1 MENKVS
7 SSNPNVKNV
16 TVPTANK
23 LVNSQQPRMIPVKGA
38 KNAGEATQASA
49 IEAEDTAELEPV
61 SESSQ
66 TQKLPKVTSIAPEK
80 KQAEKVSSEEKNKPA
95 KEEAKKDDDEDI
107 IEKIRE
113 DAEEHEEEAKKL
125 KENNSDAK
133 QLDAS
138 EGKVNSKD
146 KEKIRIVIRDAK
158 PPIAARILQGL
169 MRVICLLLIVAVCG
183 IGIPRL
189 FGINEFNVL
198 TASMTPTYPTGSL
211 VFVQPKDPSTIR
223 PGEVVT
229 CVMSED
235 LDMVTHRVMSN
246 NYDDKTL
253 TTKGD
258 ANAANDAPHLYE
270 NVVGVVVFSIPYV
283 GGVVDYL
290 TNDDNGRVLG
300 IGAVLCIL
308 ALTFIAEA
316 ICFLLTKQAASVY
329 DNPSASKSSGD
340 GKGKKGDDGKPKL
353 SAKDKNSKYEV
364 TSINA
369 RKFNREFRR
378 GKGKPVESVPP
389 RDQENKQKKKHKP
402 KSHAKPEGS
411 VTGEEVSGASAAGE
425 KPAAKKPAE
434 QAKAQEGNKDE
445 PKKRGI
451 A

>member
-7 SSNPNVKNV
+7 SSNPNVKSV
-16 TVPTANK
+16 TVPTAK
-23 LVNSQQPRMIPVKGA
+23 KPVNSSQPKIIPVSGA
-38 KNAGEATQASA
+38 NANNVKHGNPKVKAQQETSTSNADTQ
-49 IEAEDTAELEPV
+49 E
-61 SESSQ
+61 
-66 TQKLPKVTSIAPEK
+66 LPKVTSLASEK
-80 KQAEKVSSEEKNKPA
+80 EEVKEEKEAP
-95 KEEAKKDDDEDI
+95 KEEESP

-113 DAEEHEEEAKKL
+113 DAEKNKADEQKNADKDEKSDEKKA
-125 KENNSDAK
+125 DAK
-133 QLDAS
+133 S
-138 EGKVNSKD
+138 

-198 TASMTPTYPTGSL
+198 TGSMQPTYPVGSL

-229 CVMSED
+229 CIVSED
-235 LDMVTHRVMSN
+235 LEMVTHRVMTN

-258 ANAANDAPHLYE
+258 ANQASDSPNLYE
-270 NVVGVVVFSIPYV
+270 NVVGVVVFSLPYV
-283 GGVVDYL
+283 GGIVDYL

-300 IGAVLCIL
+300 IGGVLCIL

-329 DNPSASKSSGD
+329 DNPDANKASGD
-340 GKGKKGDDGKPKL
+340 GKDKGKGKS
-353 SAKDKNSKYEV
+353 SAKDKDSKYEI
-364 TSINA
+364 TSVNA
-369 RKFNREFRR
+369 RKFNRQYRR
-378 GKGKPVESVPP
+378 GKGKPVQQVAP
-389 RDQENKQKKKHKP
+389 RDAEDSKHK
-402 KSHAKPEGS
+402 KAHKHHGKG
-411 VTGEEVSGASAAGE
+411 GETSAPDSAEKASTTQDAPASATKE
-425 KPAAKKPAE
+425 E
-434 QAKAQEGNKDE
+434 E